1 MDLRHP
7 GILNSWRDDEL
18 GQTLGFIL
26 GNPPTLSGSEGKRSF
41 ERGELILG
49 WRWLL
54 FSHDD
59 DDNDDDDGSDEDVIG
74 NIIT

>member
-1 MDLRHP
+1 M
-7 GILNSWRDDEL
+7 
-18 GQTLGFIL
+18 
-26 GNPPTLSGSEGKRSF
+26 SGSEGKRSF